1 MSEPIKFYSTHG
13 PHGCFSNFS
22 KHAVTFNGK
31 VWSTSEHAYQAQKF
45 VDEQHQ
51 ELVRKAKGA
60 GDAAKIGRDR
70 NNPMRRDWDDIKVN
84 VMYDVVKAK
93 FTQHESLKEVL
104 LSTGDA
110 VLIEDSPTDYFW
122 GCGSDGTGKNMLGKV
137 LMRIRKELQGK

>member
-22 KHAVTFNGK
+22 KHPVTFHGK
-31 VWSTSEHAYQAQKF
+31 VWATSEHAYQAQKF
-45 VDEQHQ
+45 VDSEYQ

-60 GDAAKIGRDR
+60 GAAAKIGRDR
-70 NNPMRRDWDDIKVN
+70 NNPMRQDWDNIKIN
-84 VMYDVVKAK
+84 VMYEVVKAK
-93 FTQHESLKEVL
+93 FTQHEALREML

-137 LMRIRKELQGK
+137 LMRVRKELQNK